1 MSQFENV
8 TCFKYYFSVIDDC
21 SHYTSTFP
29 LRFKSDVRSVIR
41 DSIII
46 CSLNF
51 TFPFNV
57 CNMIMVMNSKIPTF
71 AHSSL
76 PKGLC
81 STFLSLTHLLKMAR
95 RNVAF
100 AQSMILCAHFYFE
113 QSMILCAH
121 FYFELISS
129 HLIGLKSYTLPLT
142 CSTDVRVALYIS
154 LHHMKLYF
162 SKAIIIPICVFLIVY
177 VFQTSVPLLLTNFL
191 LIPLLV
197 VTSRP

>member
-113 QSMILCAH
+113 
-121 FYFELISS
+121 LISS